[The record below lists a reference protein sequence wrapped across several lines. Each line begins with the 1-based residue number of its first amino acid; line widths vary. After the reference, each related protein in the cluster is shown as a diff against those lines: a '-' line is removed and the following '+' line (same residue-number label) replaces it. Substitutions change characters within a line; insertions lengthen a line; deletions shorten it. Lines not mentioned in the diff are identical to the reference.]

1 MNRIISLICALG
13 FAALSV
19 AQSSVK
25 PYVPGT
31 RPAGIVY
38 ALPKTEVVVEVKT
51 QCVKEIPGPFYQYA
65 ERYFAEKNFISH
77 ESTSWNV
84 SKVSIKSKPIVD
96 ENKMYQVSFDKKG
109 WSNNISFYTSCLI
122 KGVNIPNHVGPVPP
136 CKPKGNKDF
145 FEGGNLPDPRH
156 KNPPHKLMINKE
168 SFDFS
173 CLNEEALVSSS
184 IPKMAE
190 MAAKQI
196 YEIRENR
203 AAIIG
208 AELETMPDGTAVKT
222 MLKEMDKQEKE
233 LLSLFLGKRVVTEEK
248 QQFSFVPAEDVQDY
262 VIARIS
268 SDEGLKSA
276 DDVMGEPIYINVKGV
291 YKSVAEE
298 TKKETKQKKSFYY
311 NVPGTAK
318 ISVSINNK
326 VVVNREMPMP
336 QFGYS
341 IALSAEFMDK
351 ENGFVLFDYNTGE
364 LKSINSYRDK

>member
-1 MNRIISLICALG
+1 MKRIVSFICAMG
-13 FAALSV
+13 FATLLA
-19 AQSSVK
+19 AQTNVK

-65 ERYFAEKNFISH
+65 ERYLADKNFISH
-77 ESTSWNV
+77 ESTTW
-84 SKVSIKSKPIVD
+84 KVAEVAIKSRPTVD
-96 ENKMYQVSFDKKG
+96 ENKMYQVLFDKKG
-109 WSNNISFYTSCLI
+109 WTNNISFYSSCLI
-122 KGVNIPNHVGPVPP
+122 KGVNVPNHARPA
-136 CKPKGNKDF
+136 KPGRPDGRKDF
-145 FEGGNLPDPRH
+145 CEGTRPDMPKHR
-156 KNPPHKLMINKE
+156 PMSNKE
-168 SFDFS
+168 AFDFF

-196 YEIRENR
+196 YAIRENR
-203 AAIIG
+203 AAIVG

-222 MLKEMDKQEKE
+222 MLKEMDRQEKE
-233 LLSLFLGKRVVTEEK
+233 LLSLFLGKRVVKEEK
-248 QQFSFVPAEDVQDY
+248 QQFYFVPAEDAKDF

-291 YKSVAEE
+291 YKSVAGE
-298 TKKETKQKKSFYY
+298 TKKEAKQKKGFYY
-311 NVPGTAK
+311 NVPGSAD
-318 ISVSINNK
+318 ISVTINDK
-326 VVVNREMPMP
+326 VVVTRNLPMP

-341 IALSAEFMDK
+341 IALPAEFVGK
-351 ENGFVLFDYNTGE
+351 EKGSVLFDFNTGE
-364 LKSINSYRDK
+364 LKSIQTFRDK